1 MNNNEIEIS
10 KKIISTTFQ
19 DEREIIPIEN
29 EKFDGQLFITKTGEI
44 IYLEFQIDDFDEKE
58 LARYSEIAE
67 DLYEKYQNEI
77 FIYIICPSNINVSVK
92 ECEIKSEAD
101 FTIKLACIQEN
112 PSHFVLDVI
121 KNKLKN
127 NEKLTDDDLHAL
139 SMLPVMCEKKDRLY
153 FREECFKI
161 MNKL

>member
-1 MNNNEIEIS
+1 MNNDEIETR
-10 KKIISTTFQ
+10 KKIIRDVFQ
-19 DEREIIPIEN
+19 DEKEIEYIED
-29 EKFDGQLFITKTGEI
+29 EKHESDLFRAKTGEI
-44 IYLEFQIDDFDEKE
+44 IYLELQMEDFDEKE

-67 DLYEKYQNEI
+67 ELYEKYQNEI
-77 FIYIICPSNINVSVK
+77 FIYILCPSNFNVCVK

-101 FTIKLACIQEN
+101 FTIKLACIKEN
-112 PSHFVLDVI
+112 PSHFVLEVI

-127 NEKLTDDDLHAL
+127 KEKLTDEDLHAL
-139 SMLPVMCEKKDRLY
+139 SMLPVMCEKEDRLY